1 MLELPL
7 LNKQMFIYFLKKH
20 FTLKGVFI
28 KCFISFA
35 TQLTDGE
42 FKKTGKVMAEIPR
55 KLIVPKNITDALRT
69 VKYPGSN
76 EDIVS
81 LDMPQ
86 EIRIAGQRVSFSLVF
101 QKSNDPNIE
110 AIVLACEKAI
120 KTYIGEEVEIEDNI
134 SVKFIH
140 DMERPVLPEVK
151 NIIAVASGKGGVGK
165 STVAVNLAVALAN
178 EGKKVGLLDADI
190 FGPSIP
196 KMFGAEGDKPAG
208 IKIGDREMI
217 NPLEKHGVKFLS
229 IGFFVDTE
237 SAIIW
242 RGPMAS
248 NALKQLISEGNWG
261 ELDYLLID
269 LPPGTSDI
277 HLTLVQSVP
286 VTGAVIVTTP
296 QDVALADV
304 VRGTSMF
311 QSKSIDVPVLGLVEN
326 MAWFTPAE
334 LPENKYY
341 IFGKDGGKNLAEK
354 LGLPLLG
361 QIPIVQSIREGGDQG
376 TPVATVADSV
386 TGAAFAE
393 VAKNVMHRVHIRNI
407 QMAPTK
413 KVKITR
419 K

>member
-1 MLELPL
+1 M
-7 LNKQMFIYFLKKH
+7 
-20 FTLKGVFI
+20 
-28 KCFISFA
+28 S
-35 TQLTDGE
+35 D
-42 FKKTGKVMAEIPR
+42 IPR

-69 VKYPGSN
+69 VKYPGSE
-76 EDIVS
+76 EDIVA
-81 LDMPQ
+81 LEMPQ

-101 QKSNDPNIE
+101 QKSDDPNIE
-110 AIVLACEKAI
+110 PLVLECENAI
-120 KTYIGEEVEIEDNI
+120 KKYIGEEVEIEDNI
-134 SVKFIH
+134 AVKFIH
-140 DMERPVLPEVK
+140 DMQRPVLPNVK
-151 NIIAVASGKGGVGK
+151 NIVAIASGKGGVGK

-178 EGKKVGLLDADI
+178 AGKKVGLLDADI

-196 KMFGAEGDKPAG
+196 KMFGAEGDRPAG

-217 NPLEKHGVKFLS
+217 NPLEKFGVKFLS
-229 IGFFVDTE
+229 VGFFVDTE

-304 VRGTSMF
+304 IRGTNMF
-311 QSKSIDVPVLGLVEN
+311 KSKSIDVPVLGLVEN

-334 LPENKYY
+334 LPDNKYY
-341 IFGKDGGKNLAEK
+341 IFGKDGGKNLADK
-354 LGLPLLG
+354 LGLPFLG
-361 QIPIVQSIREGGDQG
+361 QIPIVQSIREGGDNG
-376 TPVATVADSV
+376 NPVAVDGESV

-407 QMAPTK
+407 QLAPTK
-413 KVKITR
+413 KVKISR

>member
-1 MLELPL
+1 
-7 LNKQMFIYFLKKH
+7 
-20 FTLKGVFI
+20 
-28 KCFISFA
+28 
-35 TQLTDGE
+35 
-42 FKKTGKVMAEIPR
+42 MADIPR
-55 KLIVPKNITDALRT
+55 KLIVPKNVTDALRT
-69 VKYPGSN
+69 VIYPGSD

-101 QKSNDPNIE
+101 QKSNDPHIE
-110 AIVLACEKAI
+110 ELVLASEKAI
-120 KTYIGEEVEIEDNI
+120 KTYIGDEVEIEDNI
-134 SVKFIH
+134 AVKFIH

-151 NIIAVASGKGGVGK
+151 NIVAVASGKGGVGK

-178 EGKKVGLLDADI
+178 QGKKVGLLDADI

-196 KMFGAEGDKPAG
+196 KMFGSENERPAG
-208 IKIGDREMI
+208 VKIGERELI
-217 NPLEKHGVKFLS
+217 NPLEKFGVKYLS
-229 IGFFVDTE
+229 VGFFVDTE

-248 NALKQLISEGNWG
+248 NALKQLISDGNWG

-311 QSKSIDVPVLGLVEN
+311 RSKSIDVPVIGLVEN
-326 MAWFTPAE
+326 MAWFTPEE

-341 IFGKDGGKNLAEK
+341 IFGKDGGKK
-354 LGLPLLG
+354 LSERLDIPFLG
-361 QIPIVQSIREGGDQG
+361 QIPIVQSIREGGDNG
-376 TPVATVADSV
+376 NPVAADKESI
-386 TGAAFAE
+386 TRAAFAE
-393 VAKNVMHRVHIRNI
+393 VAKSVIHRVHLRNI
-407 QMAPTK
+407 KLAPTK